1 VLDLGVRTNFLLKTA
16 RFMARL
22 ALTLLALALSLTH
35 AKSILDDIPD
45 VEDEDE
51 DVAADGGYDKSQ
63 AAPTL
68 QAHTDAGPDDLFE
81 YIMGGGG
88 GESSMQQLQ
97 ALFEMLD
104 KNKDGLVGAAEIQEG
119 LELQL
124 SQHAERLQAVHAEE
138 ARRILGDADVN
149 GDGSLSAAEYADADL
164 PRAAYELL
172 SSDRFAFADAG
183 TDEQLGPDGQL
194 SVEELANA
202 LFPETSPKR
211 AEFQK
216 LVARR
221 ILAEHDLDG
230 DGRLDRQGLMKFVL
244 AVQGLGADE
253 TTEGESD
260 AGVAQFAASEA
271 ESHLSVYDVDGD
283 GTLDGAELGELLV
296 PSPAGRD
303 EYAREAHRSLL
314 EIVPDGGGLDL
325 ESMLS
330 HASRF
335 YNAFNHLLEPVGY
348 DESMFSNLGYQ
359 EGMYYDEVEE
369 E

>member
-1 VLDLGVRTNFLLKTA
+1 
-16 RFMARL
+16 MARL
-22 ALTLLALALSLTH
+22 AITLLGALALSSSH

-149 GDGSLSAAEYADADL
+149 GDGLLSAAEYADADL

-183 TDEQLGPDGQL
+183 TDEQPGPDGQL

-253 TTEGESD
+253 ATEGESD

-348 DESMFSNLGYQ
+348 DESMFSNLGSQ

>member
-1 VLDLGVRTNFLLKTA
+1 
-16 RFMARL
+16 MARL
-22 ALTLLALALSLTH
+22 AVTLLALALSSAH

-63 AAPTL
+63 SAPTL
-68 QAHTDAGPDDLFE
+68 QAHTDAGPDDMFE

-88 GESSMQQLQ
+88 GESSMQQLH
-97 ALFEMLD
+97 EMLD
-104 KNKDGLVGAAEIQEG
+104 KNKDGLVGAGEIQEG

-124 SQHAERLQAVHAEE
+124 SQHAERLRAVHAEE

-149 GDGSLSAAEYADADL
+149 GDGLLSAAEYADADL

-183 TDEQLGPDGQL
+183 TDGQLGPDGQL
-194 SVEELANA
+194 SSEELANA

-244 AVQGLGADE
+244 AVQGFGADE
-253 TTEGESD
+253 ATEGESD

-303 EYAREAHRSLL
+303 EYARDARRSLL

>member
-1 VLDLGVRTNFLLKTA
+1 MLKTA
-16 RFMARL
+16 RCMARL
-22 ALTLLALALSLTH
+22 AVTLLALALSSAH

-63 AAPTL
+63 SAPTL
-68 QAHTDAGPDDLFE
+68 QAHTDAGPDAMFE

-88 GESSMQQLQ
+88 GESSMQR
-97 ALFEMLD
+97 LFEMLD
-104 KNKDGLVGAAEIQEG
+104 KNKDGLVGASEIQEG

-124 SQHAERLQAVHAEE
+124 SQHAERLRAVHAEE

-149 GDGSLSAAEYADADL
+149 GDGLLSAAEYADADL

-183 TDEQLGPDGQL
+183 TDGQLGPDGQL
-194 SVEELANA
+194 SLEELANA
-202 LFPETSPKR
+202 LFPETSPMR

-244 AVQGLGADE
+244 AVQGFGADE
-253 TTEGESD
+253 ATEGESD

-303 EYAREAHRSLL
+303 EYARDARRSLL

>member
-1 VLDLGVRTNFLLKTA
+1 
-16 RFMARL
+16 MARL
-22 ALTLLALALSLTH
+22 AITLLGALALSSSH

-63 AAPTL
+63 SAPTL
-68 QAHTDAGPDDLFE
+68 QAHTDAGPDDMFE

-88 GESSMQQLQ
+88 GESSMQQLH
-97 ALFEMLD
+97 EMLD
-104 KNKDGLVGAAEIQEG
+104 KNKDGLVGAGEIQEG

-124 SQHAERLQAVHAEE
+124 SQHAERLRAVHAEE

-149 GDGSLSAAEYADADL
+149 GDGLLSAAEYADADL

-183 TDEQLGPDGQL
+183 TDGQLGPDGQL
-194 SVEELANA
+194 SSEELANA

-244 AVQGLGADE
+244 AVQGFGADE
-253 TTEGESD
+253 ATEGESD

-303 EYAREAHRSLL
+303 EYARDARRSLL